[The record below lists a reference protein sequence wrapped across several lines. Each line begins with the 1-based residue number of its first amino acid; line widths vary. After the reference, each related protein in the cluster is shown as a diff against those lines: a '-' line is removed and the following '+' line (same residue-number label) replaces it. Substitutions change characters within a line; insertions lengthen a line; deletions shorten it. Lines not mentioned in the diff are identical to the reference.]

1 MKTISGPGAR
11 LLLVWLLFVQETWE
25 LFAYTSVGPLEP
37 PRKIP
42 HGSAAGV
49 RTGTTSLGSSREN
62 GPEIMSVVGPMTT
75 RLQVLRKMAAAIS
88 LLPAAGAVAV
98 GAGGGLAFP
107 EEARAAKGSADAAQK
122 EWISGKGAQPKG
134 SDDKTGTRK
143 ESKYLRCLS
152 NCLADCQK
160 PTYGPE
166 RDREECLQTC
176 QDECC
181 MSYEQCTYTVTQN
194 K

>member
-1 MKTISGPGAR
+1 MSIEGKKAGTTPPASRKHAPGKSA
-11 LLLVWLLFVQETWE
+11 
-25 LFAYTSVGPLEP
+25 VGP
-37 PRKIP
+37 
-42 HGSAAGV
+42 
-49 RTGTTSLGSSREN
+49 
-62 GPEIMSVVGPMTT
+62 TT
-75 RLQVLRKMAAAIS
+75 RLQALQKLAATIS
-88 LLPAAGAVAV
+88 LVPAAAGAVTI
-98 GAGGGLAFP
+98 GAGGLGFP
-107 EEARAAKGSADAAQK
+107 GNARAAKGGEAAVTDAKK

-166 RDREECLQTC
+166 KDREECLQTC

-181 MSYEQCTYTVTQN
+181 TSYEQCTYTVTQN

>member
-1 MKTISGPGAR
+1 MKTSCGTGVR
-11 LLLVWLLFVQETWE
+11 LLLVALLFLKEACI
-25 LFAYTSVGPLEP
+25 LFAYSMGPSCTRGNDLHMSGTGRGSTSP
-37 PRKIP
+37 PGIRET
-42 HGSAAGV
+42 GSRRGA
-49 RTGTTSLGSSREN
+49 E
-62 GPEIMSVVGPMTT
+62 PMTT
-75 RLQVLRKMAAAIS
+75 RLEVLQKMAAAVS
-88 LLPAAGAVAV
+88 LVPAAAGAVAI
-98 GAGGGLAFP
+98 GTGGSLSFP
-107 EEARAAKGSADAAQK
+107 GEARAAKGGAATEADK

-166 RDREECLQTC
+166 KDREECLQIC

-181 MSYEQCTYTVTQN
+181 TSYEQCTYTVTQN

>member
-1 MKTISGPGAR
+1 EAC
-11 LLLVWLLFVQETWE
+11 E
-25 LFAYTSVGPLEP
+25 LFAYTSVGPLQ
-37 PRKIP
+37 PRSKTP
-42 HGSAAGV
+42 HRSVGAA
-49 RTGTTSLGSSREN
+49 RTGTTSLSSSRED
-62 GPEIMSVVGPMTT
+62 GPEIMSVAEPMTT
-75 RLQVLRKMAAAIS
+75 RLQVLQKMAAAIS

-107 EEARAAKGSADAAQK
+107 EEVRAAKGSADAGQK

-143 ESKYLRCLS
+143 ESKYLRCVS

-166 RDREECLQTC
+166 KDREECLQTC

-181 MSYEQCTYTVTQN
+181 TSYEQCTYVVTQN